1 MDLKIFS
8 NEKFGKVRTVLIEG
22 KIYFIGIDIAKSLG
36 YSNASKAV
44 LMHCKKIKKTMIES
58 PSQNGNMVKTQTSL
72 IPEGDVY
79 RLIMKS
85 KLESAQEFES
95 WVMDEVLPSI
105 RQTGGYIPI
114 NNEMSDAEIMA
125 KALMIAQETINKKDE
140 LIKNIQPKAD
150 WFDKFINSNG
160 VYTSTQVAKLF
171 KMSSGRKLNSILN
184 ENKIVYK
191 QGKSWMPYANIDKS
205 WFKMIV
211 GSNDDYNYSQ
221 LKITPTGIIE
231 ISKILNIDITED
243 DINNIA

>member
-8 NEKFGKVRTVLIEG
+8 NEKFGEVRTVLIDE
-22 KIYFIGIDIAKSLG
+22 KIYFVGKDVAKALG
-36 YSNASKAV
+36 YARPSKTIQD
-44 LMHCKKIKKTMIES
+44 HCKGVLKWDIPT
-58 PSQNGNMVKTQTSL
+58 NGGNQGMSI

-79 RLIMKS
+79 RLIIRS
-85 KLESAQEFES
+85 KLPQAQEFES
-95 WVMDEVLPSI
+95 WVMDEVLPQI
-105 RQTGGYIPI
+105 RKTSGYIPI
-114 NNEMSDAEIMA
+114 DDQMSDAEIMA

-171 KMSSGRKLNSILN
+171 KISSGRKLNLILN
-184 ENKIVYK
+184 ENKIIYK
-191 QGKSWMPYANIDKS
+191 QGKSWMPYVNIDKS

-221 LKITPTGIIE
+221 LKITPTGVIE

>member
-150 WFDKFINSNG
+150 WFDKFINGDG

-171 KMSSGRKLNSILN
+171 KISSGRKLNSILN
-184 ENKIVYK
+184 ENKIIYK

>member
-8 NEKFGKVRTVLIEG
+8 NEKFGEVRTVLIDD
-22 KIYFIGIDIAKSLG
+22 KIYFVANDVAKSLG
-36 YSNASKAV
+36 YSKPNNAINT
-44 LMHCKKIKKTMIES
+44 HCRYALKQGIPHPQNEYKEIEV
-58 PSQNGNMVKTQTSL
+58 NI

-114 NNEMSDAEIMA
+114 NEEMSDAEIMA

-184 ENKIVYK
+184 ENKIIYK
-191 QGKSWMPYANIDKS
+191 QGKSWMPYANINES

-221 LKITPTGIIE
+221 LKITPTGVIE

-243 DINNIA
+243 DINDIA

>member
-1 MDLKIFS
+1 MNLKIFS
-8 NEKFGKVRTVLIEG
+8 NEKFGEVRTVLINDKVYFVG
-22 KIYFIGIDIAKSLG
+22 KDVANSLG
-36 YSNASKAV
+36 YSNPRDAIRR
-44 LMHCKKIKKTMIES
+44 HCKGVVKHDSFKDG
-58 PSQNGNMVKTQTSL
+58 GNLISL

-95 WVMDEVLPSI
+95 WVMDEVLPTI

-171 KMSSGRKLNSILN
+171 KISSGRKLNSILN

-231 ISKILNIDITED
+231 ISKILNIDVTED

>member
-150 WFDKFINSNG
+150 WFDKFINGDG

-171 KMSSGRKLNSILN
+171 KISSGRKLNSILN
-184 ENKIVYK
+184 ENKIIYK
-191 QGKSWMPYANIDKS
+191 QGKSWMPYANIDES

-231 ISKILNIDITED
+231 ISKILNIDVTED

>member
-8 NEKFGKVRTVLIEG
+8 NEKFGEVRTVSIEG
-22 KIYFIGIDIAKSLG
+22 KIYFVANDIAKILG
-36 YSNASKAV
+36 YNKPNNAINT
-44 LMHCKKIKKTMIES
+44 HCRYALKQGIPHPQNKNKEIEV
-58 PSQNGNMVKTQTSL
+58 NM

-85 KLESAQEFES
+85 KLDSAQEFES

-114 NNEMSDAEIMA
+114 DDKMSDSEIMA

-140 LIKNIQPKAD
+140 LIKNIKPKSD

-171 KMSSGRKLNSILN
+171 KMSSAKKLNTILN
-184 ENKIVYK
+184 DNKIIYK
-191 QGKSWMPYANIDKS
+191 QGKSWLPYANIDS
-205 WFKMIV
+205 TWFKMIV

-221 LKITPTGIIE
+221 LKITPTGIVE
-231 ISKILNIDITED
+231 ISKILNIEVTED
-243 DINNIA
+243 DISKIA

>member
-8 NEKFGKVRTVLIEG
+8 NEKFGEVRTVLIDD
-22 KIYFIGIDIAKSLG
+22 KIYFVANDVAKSLG
-36 YSNASKAV
+36 YSKPNNAINT
-44 LMHCKKIKKTMIES
+44 HCRYALKQGIPHPQNKYKEIEV
-58 PSQNGNMVKTQTSL
+58 NI

-114 NNEMSDAEIMA
+114 NEEMSDAEIMA

-184 ENKIVYK
+184 ENKIIYK
-191 QGKSWMPYANIDKS
+191 QGKSWMPYANISES

-221 LKITPTGIIE
+221 LKITPTGVIE

-243 DINNIA
+243 DINDIA